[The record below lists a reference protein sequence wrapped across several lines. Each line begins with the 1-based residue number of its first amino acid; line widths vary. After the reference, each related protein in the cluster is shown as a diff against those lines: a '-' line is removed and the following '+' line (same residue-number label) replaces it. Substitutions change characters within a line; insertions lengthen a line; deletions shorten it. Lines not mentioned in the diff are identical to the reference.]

1 MVCLSLEAAL
11 IFTLISTMSNS
22 AETINKAIPVTFDL
36 GNLAAFDLNPLPST
50 TPSESQ
56 LQAVAR
62 DTTQLL
68 VDELLAL
75 PRTRS
80 IEGVFIKLPA
90 PTSLLPR
97 EKPLPK
103 PKPPT
108 KWELF
113 AKKKGIQKKKEPNTV
128 YDAEAGEWVPR
139 WGYKGANKK
148 AENEWLV
155 ELPNNPLVNYDERE
169 HINPIK
175 AMRKDRQERIS
186 ANVAR
191 QRKNAGEEVPKKSE
205 KRKIQDV
212 VTRKLA
218 QRLKKSRAGR
228 VLGGRAGRRK

>member
-1 MVCLSLEAAL
+1 MCLSLEAAL
-11 IFTLISTMSNS
+11 IFTLISTMADS